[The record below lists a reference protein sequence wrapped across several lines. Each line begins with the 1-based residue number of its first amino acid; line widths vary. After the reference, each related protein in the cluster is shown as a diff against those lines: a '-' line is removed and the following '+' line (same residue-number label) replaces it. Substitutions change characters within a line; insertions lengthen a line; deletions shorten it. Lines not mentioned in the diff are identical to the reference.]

1 MPGKYIKA
9 LRFYIFTT
17 VRKDS
22 FYRKQ
27 EASMEKEKL
36 KHIRYRVEIRLTEQ
50 EKALLKKKAG
60 KQDMSKYIRD
70 ILFEKQGNR
79 KLIPPERLLA
89 LEECLRQLKK
99 EVNHIGVNINQI
111 VKNHNSKFYSSAEKR
126 KLFALMEEVSQ
137 KMERIIEK
145 INL

>member
-1 MPGKYIKA
+1 
-9 LRFYIFTT
+9 
-17 VRKDS
+17 
-22 FYRKQ
+22 
-27 EASMEKEKL
+27 MEKEKL

-79 KLIPPERLLA
+79 KMIPPERLLA